1 MKSMAGVVAWLVDSS
16 GAFVVC
22 VCVVCVW
29 FLVYIGALF
38 VPVSFVWLVDS
49 SGAFVVLVSFAW
61 FGFR

>member
-1 MKSMAGVVAWLVDSS
+1 MSLDGLWIPVVHLL
-16 GAFVVC
+16 C

-29 FLVYIGALF
+29 FLDYIGALF
-38 VPVSFVWLVDS
+38 VFVSFVWLVDS